1 MRSKLFSAFGEAE
14 YRERLAR
21 AREHLARAGFDG
33 CVSVAPEHLYYL
45 GGYDA
50 WVSVNSPQALIFRTG
65 GAIARVADDA
75 TAASHRD
82 APYMWHPI
90 ASWFDPAET
99 DAQIGWAR
107 EGSEAM
113 RPFKTGG
120 VYLNFEPDEGEQHV
134 RAGFSPAKYAR
145 LVELKDKYDPENL
158 FRLNQNIA
166 PSGAA
171 R

>member
-1 MRSKLFSAFGEAE
+1 MTPPPRVIAMRRTCGIRSRPGSTPPKPMLKSAG
-14 YRERLAR
+14 R
-21 AREHLARAGFDG
+21 
-33 CVSVAPEHLYYL
+33 
-45 GGYDA
+45 
-50 WVSVNSPQALIFRTG
+50 
-65 GAIARVADDA
+65 
-75 TAASHRD
+75 
-82 APYMWHPI
+82 
-90 ASWFDPAET
+90 
-99 DAQIGWAR
+99 R